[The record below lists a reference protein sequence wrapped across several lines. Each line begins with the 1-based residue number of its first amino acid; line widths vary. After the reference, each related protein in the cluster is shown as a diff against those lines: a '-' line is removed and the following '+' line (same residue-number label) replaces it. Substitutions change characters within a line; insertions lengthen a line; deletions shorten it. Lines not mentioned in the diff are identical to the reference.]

1 MVTTTKKLTKAD
13 LEYKAKGDKMLRDN
27 ARQQWDDLPTNDK
40 KLSGKI
46 HSRSNQLKALASSW
60 DIVISEL
67 LTNPEHWLASGTDK
81 RIKEILDSIQST
93 KSEFLAEH
101 VDGEN
106 IYGIRQDR
114 NIDNAGRV
122 SVYFSDKDLLD
133 IYNADSH
140 DLKVTLFII
149 KAVIKITA
157 VTIQTIGLTND
168 YFMSGK
174 QARPKADFIK
184 LIESSYGF
192 MSNKDK
198 GIRYQD
204 AKFLG
209 KLHGEY
215 TDYYKKLINNKAID
229 IDGILEIIPDI
240 DAKNEQVKA
249 KAKATEQAK
258 AKTGASAKAESIA
271 VSSLKSMTDDAHR
284 DFSKQL
290 LKTHRQFICKRCY
303 KKTEKVAFLPKDMPT
318 ACMNI
323 IKVGAGKNRASEK
336 CLTLLT
342 PLQ

>member
-1 MVTTTKKLTKAD
+1 MVTKTKKLTNAEKEWKAI
-13 LEYKAKGDKMLRDN
+13 GDSMLKNN
-27 ARQQWDDLPTNDK
+27 ANQDWVLPSNDK

-46 HSRSNQLKALASSW
+46 HSRSNQLQALASSW
-60 DIVISEL
+60 DVVISEL

-81 RIKEILDSIQST
+81 SIKEILDSIQNNESQ
-93 KSEFLAEH
+93 FLAEH

-106 IYGIRQDR
+106 IYGIRLER
-114 NIDNAGRV
+114 NIDTAGRV

-133 IYNADSH
+133 IYNAESH
-140 DLKVTLFII
+140 EQKVILFIT

-157 VTIQTIGLTND
+157 VTIQTMGLTSK
-168 YFMSGK
+168 YFLSGK

-184 LIESSYGF
+184 LIESSFGF

-198 GIRYQD
+198 GIRYQN

-209 KLHGEY
+209 KLHGKY
-215 TDYYKKLINNKAID
+215 SDYYKKLINNKSID

-240 DAKNEQVKA
+240 DAKNEQANA

-258 AKTGASAKAESIA
+258 AKTGATAKAESVA

-290 LKTHRQFICKRCY
+290 LKTHKQFNCSKHP
-303 KKTEKVAFLPKDMPT
+303 KKIAFLPKDMPI
-318 ACMNI
+318 ACMQNV
-323 IKVGAGKNRASEK
+323 KVGAGKNRATEK
-336 CLTLLT
+336 CMQLLK
-342 PLQ
+342 PMA